1 MEALFRVP
9 LKVTTPFADPPLFEP
24 KVVSAPKVTLLPKVC
39 TPEVV
44 IAPPL
49 RDVVPVA
56 AFCTTDAVVTTA
68 ENVVVPVE
76 LSDRAPNLPLVPP
89 PTAPVK
95 VMLPEPEVMVMP
107 LLAEA
112 ALPTLAALLRVL
124 AKEKAPF
131 EDELVEFNVTSATKV
146 IAEP

>member
-1 MEALFRVP
+1 MEPTLFKVP
-9 LKVTTPFADPPLFEP
+9 LKVTAPLPELAVVF
-24 KVVSAPKVTLLPKVC
+24 KVVSAPSVTLLPKVC

-44 IAPPL
+44 IDPPL
-49 RDVVPVA
+49 IAVVPVA
-56 AFCTTDAVVTTA
+56 AFCTTDAAVTAA
-68 ENVVVPVE
+68 EKVVVPVE
-76 LSDRAPNLPLVPP
+76 VNESAPNLPLAPP
-89 PTAPVK
+89 PTAPVN
-95 VMLPEPEVMVMP
+95 VTLPEPEVMVMP

-112 ALPTLAALLRVL
+112 VLPTLAALLRVL